1 MLESCVIPGAH
12 SYVLGSL
19 PSGLIMIRL
28 SGTCLALLP
37 TTATAA
43 SPVYLAVFA
52 HFRSPSFL
60 VSVTAA
66 FVLPALA
73 FLIKEPNAVALMPFL
88 CVLLSLAFVKH
99 HENIRRRLSGTE
111 SRFLQK

>member
-19 PSGLIMIRL
+19 PSGLILIRL

-43 SPVYLAVFA
+43 SPIYIAVFE
-52 HFRSPSFL
+52 HFRYSSL
-60 VSVTAA
+60 ASVTAA
-66 FVLPALA
+66 FVLPALVY
-73 FLIKEPNAVALMPFL
+73 LIKEPNAVSLMPFL